1 MRKKLVVLSAI
12 LLTGL
17 LSACKGDMAVSS
29 EGIVTKVLSAK
40 ESKLSYYGE
49 GVIKLTTDGEV
60 TENASFKEYAA
71 EDGKRKII
79 TTGDTND
86 LEAYVL
92 NDGNQVISYETGS
105 ETAFSID
112 ITEEDN
118 PLLEA
123 SPKEQLMTMLE
134 AIKKT
139 HEYKIVGEEKIL
151 DLNVYHIKATPNTDS
166 NLFGEVELWIDQKTW
181 FVVKSVSVVEE
192 IKSEFEYKVLDFS
205 PDFKEDTFTLDIPE
219 NVTITPIESNLEPSF
234 GSLEDA
240 QAALEQ
246 PFLVFSGE
254 DMEVEN
260 VEIVN
265 LQGIVNRPEITVYY
279 FNEGI
284 PSVLVSTFPTPE
296 EAGTEIKPGEW
307 QVRGQNAEYDDFI
320 NALSWDENGLR
331 YTILIQNPDL
341 QLEAVLKMTEN
352 MKLNNE
358 M

>member
-1 MRKKLVVLSAI
+1 MRKKLILLIAI

-17 LSACKGDMAVSS
+17 LSACKGDIAVSS
-29 EGIVTKVLSAK
+29 EEIVTKVLAAK

-49 GVIKLTTDGEV
+49 GVIKFTTDGEV

-79 TTGDTND
+79 TTGDTNG
-86 LEAYVL
+86 LESYVL
-92 NDGNQVISYETGS
+92 NDGKQVISFEAGS

-112 ITEEDN
+112 LTKDSM
-118 PLLEA
+118 PLVDS

-139 HEYKIVGEEKIL
+139 HDYDIVGEEKIL

-181 FVVKSVSVVEE
+181 FVVKSISVVEE
-192 IKSEFEYKVLDFS
+192 TKSEFEYKLLDFS

-219 NVTITPIESNLEPSF
+219 NVTITPIESNLEPEF
-234 GSLEDA
+234 GTLEDA
-240 QAALEQ
+240 QTELEQ

-254 DMEVEN
+254 DMTVEN

-279 FNEGI
+279 VHEGI
-284 PSVLVSTFPTPE
+284 PSVLVSVFPTPE
-296 EAGTEIKPGEW
+296 DAGTEIKPGEW
-307 QVRGQNAEYDDFI
+307 QVHGQNAEYDDFI
-320 NALSWDENGLR
+320 DALSWDENGLR
-331 YTILIQNPDL
+331 YTIIIQNPDL
-341 QLEAVLKMTEN
+341 EMKAVLDMTEN
-352 MKLNNE
+352 MILNNE